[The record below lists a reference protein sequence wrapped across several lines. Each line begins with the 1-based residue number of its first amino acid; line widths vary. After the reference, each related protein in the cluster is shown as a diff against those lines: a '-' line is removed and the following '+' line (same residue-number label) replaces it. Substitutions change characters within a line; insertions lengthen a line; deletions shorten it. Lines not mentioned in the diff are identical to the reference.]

1 MLKTHAT
8 KNQFVY
14 SHRYEVA
21 DISLF
26 DNVSAMHRAKEHND
40 SVDTADSD
48 NATLLWRL
56 SAKETPNVIKKS

>member
-21 DISLF
+21 DIFLF
-26 DNVSAMHRAKEHND
+26 DNVSSMHRPKEQTG
-40 SVDTADSD
+40 SAGTADSD
-48 NATLLWRL
+48 NATLRWRL
-56 SAKETPNVIKKS
+56 SAKETPDMIKKS